1 MVNGGKRKDAIR
13 MLKANMKLYF
23 RTLLA
28 SLKYLAYFLFSLACG
43 RLMLEIFK
51 NGILTFCVDFFVM
64 FLISIGVRSHN
75 EDVFDAYVTATGKQ
89 KLSLF
94 QDLKLLV
101 HSKFFYIELAA
112 FLTYLVAL
120 IVYVGWILFTT
131 LETAFTASIALV
143 LFITV
148 YLVLNT
154 LSWLI
159 VHAVYRRKM

>member
-1 MVNGGKRKDAIR
+1 

-64 FLISIGVRSHN
+64 FLISIAVRSHN
-75 EDVFDAYVTATGKQ
+75 EDVFDAYVTATGNQ

-101 HSKFFYIELAA
+101 HSKYFYIELAA

-154 LSWLI
+154 ISWLI
-159 VHAVYRRKM
+159 VHAVYRKKM

>member
-1 MVNGGKRKDAIR
+1 
-13 MLKANMKLYF
+13 MLKANIKLYF

-51 NGILTFCVDFFVM
+51 NGIFTFCVDFFVM
-64 FLISIGVRSHN
+64 FLISIVVRSHN
-75 EDVFDAYVTATGKQ
+75 EDVFDAYLTATGKQ

-94 QDLKLLV
+94 QDLKLLL
-101 HSKFFYIELAA
+101 HSKYFYIELAV

-120 IVYVGWILFTT
+120 IIFIGWILFTT
-131 LETAFTASIALV
+131 LATAFTASIALV

-154 LSWLI
+154 VSWLI
-159 VHAVYRRKM
+159 VHAVYRKRM

>member
-1 MVNGGKRKDAIR
+1 MTKVNI
-13 MLKANMKLYF
+13 KLYF

-28 SLKYLAYFLFSLACG
+28 SLKYLAYFLFSRACG

-51 NGILTFCVDFFVM
+51 DGILTFCVEFFVM

-101 HSKFFYIELAA
+101 HSKYFYIELAA

-154 LSWLI
+154 ISWLI
-159 VHAVYRRKM
+159 VHAMYRKRM

>member
-1 MVNGGKRKDAIR
+1 

-28 SLKYLAYFLFSLACG
+28 SLKYLAYFLFSQACG

-51 NGILTFCVDFFVM
+51 DGILTFCVEFFVM

-75 EDVFDAYVTATGKQ
+75 EDVFDAYVTATGNQ

-101 HSKFFYIELAA
+101 HSKYFYIELAA

-154 LSWLI
+154 ISWLI
-159 VHAVYRRKM
+159 VHTVYRKKM

>member
-1 MVNGGKRKDAIR
+1 MFKTNF
-13 MLKANMKLYF
+13 KLYL

-28 SLKYLAYFLFSLACG
+28 SLKYLAYFIFSLACG

-75 EDVFDAYVTATGKQ
+75 EDVFDAYLTATGKQ

-94 QDLKLLV
+94 QDLKLLL
-101 HSKFFYIELAA
+101 HSKYFYIELAV

-120 IVYVGWILFTT
+120 IIFIGWILFTT
-131 LETAFTASIALV
+131 LATAFTASIALV
-143 LFITV
+143 LFVTV

-154 LSWLI
+154 VSWLI
-159 VHAVYRRKM
+159 VHAVYRAKM

>member
-1 MVNGGKRKDAIR
+1 

-51 NGILTFCVDFFVM
+51 DGILTFCVDFFVM

-75 EDVFDAYVTATGKQ
+75 EDVFDAYLTATGNQ

-101 HSKFFYIELAA
+101 RSKYFYIELAA

-154 LSWLI
+154 ISWLI
-159 VHAVYRRKM
+159 VHAIYRKKM

>member
-1 MVNGGKRKDAIR
+1 

-64 FLISIGVRSHN
+64 FLISIVVRSHN
-75 EDVFDAYVTATGKQ
+75 EEVFDAYLTATGKQ

-101 HSKFFYIELAA
+101 RSKYFYIELAA

-154 LSWLI
+154 ISWLI